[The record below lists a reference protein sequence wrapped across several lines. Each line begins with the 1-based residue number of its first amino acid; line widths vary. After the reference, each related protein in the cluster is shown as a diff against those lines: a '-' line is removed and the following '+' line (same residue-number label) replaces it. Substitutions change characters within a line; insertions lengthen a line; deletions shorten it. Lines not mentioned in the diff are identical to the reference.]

1 MSGSILFAA
10 YRTINLTRCL
20 MLTRLRVQRFKSWKD
35 TGEIRLAPLTALFG
49 TNSSGK
55 TSLLQLL
62 LMLKQTVE
70 STDRSKI
77 LDLGDERSLVE
88 LGTFQ
93 DVVHRHEVGAEFG
106 WDLSWTLPEELSVQ
120 DPASPKSTLFSD
132 NRMQFSATL
141 AWWARASGLGRA
153 AVKQMSYR
161 FDGADFGMRSSNLSR
176 QEYDLFETRGD
187 FKFVRTPGRRW
198 KLPPPAK
205 FYGFPDQ
212 VRAYYQNAGFL
223 SDFELQFEQLF
234 SRLFYLG
241 PLRDYPKRQYTWGG
255 SRPSDMGRRGEN
267 VVDALLASAAADEV
281 IRYGRGRKNM
291 SLQERVATWLKELG
305 LIDSFEVRPISE
317 GGKLFQVWITRQPG
331 AAEAL
336 ITDVGF
342 GVSQILPVIAL
353 CYYVPM
359 GSMVVLEQPEIHLHP
374 AVQAGLA
381 DVFIDAV
388 KARQIQLVVESH
400 SEHLLRRLQR
410 RIAEEGLQADQAALY
425 FTHTHGGESEL
436 TPLQLDMFGT
446 IENWPAGFFGDE
458 MGEIAAT
465 QKAIIARKMRATL

>member
-1 MSGSILFAA
+1 
-10 YRTINLTRCL
+10 
-20 MLTRLRVQRFKSWKD
+20 MLTHLKAQRFKSWRD
-35 TGEIRLAPLTALFG
+35 TGDLRLAPLTALFG

-70 STDRSKI
+70 STDRSQV
-77 LDLGDERSLVE
+77 LDLGDKRSLVE

-93 DVVHRHEVGAEFG
+93 DVVHRHDPRS
-106 WDLSWTLPEELSVQ
+106 DLAWELGWTLPERLEVQ
-120 DPASPKSTLFSD
+120 DPARPGQSLFSD
-132 NRMQFSATL
+132 ARMGFAATL
-141 AWWARASGLGRA
+141 EWLPGAAGLGRT
-153 AVKQMSYR
+153 AVREMSYS
-161 FDGADFGMRSSNLSR
+161 FAGAQFGMRAAKPGG
-176 QEYDLFETRGD
+176 QEYDLFQTRND
-187 FKFVRTPGRRW
+187 FKFVRIPGRAW

-241 PLRDYPKRQYTWGG
+241 PLRDYPKREYTWGG

-267 VVDALLASAAADEV
+267 VVDALLASADAGEV
-281 IRYGRGRKNM
+281 IRYGRGRRNM
-291 SLQERVATWLKELG
+291 TLQERVAAWLKELG
-305 LIDSFEVRPISE
+305 LIDSFAVRPITK
-317 GGKLFQVWITRQPG
+317 GANLFQVWIRRQPG

-359 GSMVVLEQPEIHLHP
+359 GSVVILEQPEIHLHP

-381 DVFIDAV
+381 DVFIDAI
-388 KARQIQLVVESH
+388 KNRKIQLVIESH

-410 RIAEEGLQADQAALY
+410 RIAEEQLPADQATLY
-425 FTHTHGGESEL
+425 FTRTREGESEL
-436 TPLQLDMFGT
+436 MPLELDDFGT
-446 IENWPAGFFGDE
+446 IQNWPQGFFGDE

-465 QKAIIARKMRATL
+465 QKAIIARKVRTA

>member
-1 MSGSILFAA
+1 
-10 YRTINLTRCL
+10 
-20 MLTRLRVQRFKSWKD
+20 MLDRMKVERFKSWKE

-70 STDRSKI
+70 STDRSQV

-93 DVVHRHEVGAEFG
+93 DVIHRHDLGAELG
-106 WDLSWTLPEELSVQ
+106 WELGWTLPETLSVQ
-120 DPASPKSTLFSD
+120 DPASPKKSLFSGE
-132 NRMQFSATL
+132 RMEFSATL
-141 AWWARASGLGRA
+141 AWLARSSGLGRA
-153 AVKQMSYR
+153 AVRQMGYR
-161 FDGADFGMRSSNLSR
+161 FDSADFGMRSPNPAR
-176 QEYDLFETRGD
+176 QEYDLFETRAD
-187 FKFVRTPGRRW
+187 FAFLRAPGRRW

-223 SDFELQFEQLF
+223 ADFELQFEQLF
-234 SRLFYLG
+234 SRMFYLG

-267 VVDALLASAAADEV
+267 VVDALLASAEAGEM
-281 IRYGRGRKNM
+281 IRYGKGRKNM
-291 SLQERVATWLKELG
+291 TLQTRVATWLMDLG
-305 LIDSFEVRPISE
+305 LIDRFEVRPLSE

-359 GSMVVLEQPEIHLHP
+359 GSVVILEQPEIHLHP

-388 KARQIQLVVESH
+388 KTRQIQLVIESH

-410 RIAEEGLQADQAALY
+410 RIAEEQIKADQAALY
-425 FTHTHGGESEL
+425 FTQTRAGESEL
-436 TPLQLDMFGT
+436 MPLELDMFGA
-446 IENWPAGFFGDE
+446 IQNWPTGFFGDE

-465 QKAIIARKMRATL
+465 QKAIIDRKMRLAS